1 MSREFYKVR
10 PVEIKPERFIMA
22 VVPGSKSITNRALLL
37 AAMAEGESIIKNC
50 MSSEDAAVFLQALKD
65 LGFEIRE
72 SDAPGSAIVKNKDI
86 TIKGCGGDIPVKK
99 ADIYVGSAGTA
110 ARFLLAMLAF
120 SDGEYFIDS
129 SDQMKARPMEPLI
142 KALTGAG
149 AIVECTEEEGHF
161 PLRVKG
167 NAGVFPE
174 RISVNIEKSSQFL
187 SALLIAAA
195 AYGKKVI
202 ISASGSHGLAY
213 VEMSASMIKD
223 FGVNVKSGLF
233 GSQYDPFRGW
243 QFEGGEK
250 LKGREYMVE
259 PDMSAAAYFYAAAAI
274 LGCKALV
281 PGVRLNMLQGDTEFL
296 KLLEKMGCTL
306 CEGEEGVVLTGP
318 EGGEL
323 KSPGIVDMGAY
334 SDQALTLAAL
344 APFVNGA
351 AAIKGIAHIRL
362 QECDRIAAIVK
373 NLTALGETCE
383 EREDGVIM
391 RPGELHGA
399 ELESFGD
406 HRVAMAFALCGLRID
421 GVTIKDPDC
430 CRKTFAEYF
439 EVLEDAVNGD

>member
-1 MSREFYKVR
+1 MSREIYAVKTVSMDPDR
-10 PVEIKPERFIMA
+10 VIRA

-37 AAMAEGESIIKNC
+37 AAMAEGESLIKNC
-50 MSSEDAAVFLQALKD
+50 MNSEDAAVFIQALKD
-65 LGFEIRE
+65 LGFEIKE
-72 SDAPGSAIVKNKDI
+72 SDPPGSSIVKNKDI

-142 KALTGAG
+142 KALKESGA
-149 AIVECTEEEGHF
+149 AVECTEEEGHF
-161 PLRVKG
+161 PIKVKG
-167 NAGVFPE
+167 NSGVFPE
-174 RISVNIEKSSQFL
+174 RINVNIEKSSQFL

-195 AYGKKVI
+195 AYGKGAL

-259 PDMSAAAYFYAAAAI
+259 PDMSAAAYFYAAAAL

-306 CEGEEGVVLTGP
+306 SEEEEGAVLTGP
-318 EGGEL
+318 AGGEL

-344 APFVNGA
+344 SPFVGGSV
-351 AAIKGIAHIRL
+351 AIKGIAHIRL
-362 QECDRIAAIVK
+362 QECDRIAAIEK
-373 NLTALGETCE
+373 NLSALGKECE
-383 EREDGVIM
+383 EREDGVII

-406 HRVAMAFALCGLRID
+406 HRVAMSFALCGLRIE
-421 GVTIKDPDC
+421 GVIIKDPDC

-439 EVLEDAVNGD
+439 EVLEDALKK